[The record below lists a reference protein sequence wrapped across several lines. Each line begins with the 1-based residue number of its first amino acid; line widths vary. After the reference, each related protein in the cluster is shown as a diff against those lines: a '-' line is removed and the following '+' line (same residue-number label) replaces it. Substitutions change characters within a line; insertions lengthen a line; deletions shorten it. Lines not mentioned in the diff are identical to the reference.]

1 MKNNILVGILVVFMA
16 IVTIPSAMA
25 ANTFYLDPQD
35 SIGTIG
41 GPTYVDLK
49 LDVDTLPTGNFGS
62 YQVTIEFDDLIVNIP
77 DSEVTLVWGSIKSAG
92 TTGNKITIAAL
103 DMTGSGVGTYT
114 LATMRLDGQSIGLSA
129 LNFVDTIEL
138 NDLTPS
144 PIACTVTN
152 GTYTIPAA
160 LEPDLVVTKIE
171 PSKTIFADATN
182 VFTVTVKNQ
191 GTADVTSSFD
201 VAWEVTNSTSTL
213 ISGTE
218 TITGLNIGEE
228 KSFGFNWMPTV
239 VQNTT
244 VSATV
249 DSASTI
255 TESDETN
262 NILSV
267 TYIQD
272 DESGRG
278 ILPLSKWGYGGDEP
292 LTNYK
297 SGEVVG
303 DLIYTFGDS
312 VYLGGYN
319 NPWTTYTVNFD
330 LGSDIN
336 QISGNPEGVGSGTV
350 KEARLYMYYNF
361 YRYPDGTRPADPE
374 AVLEM
379 TFDGTSISTD
389 AKYEDAKGWSTP
401 YGPYKY
407 GTFAYDVT
415 SSVTGDGAYQAVLTD
430 LGEGDAH
437 GVSIYSMAL
446 LVIYEDSSKGLKEYH
461 IAEGHDLLKQYYH
474 SGTTGCNYHVL
485 PEDATSTVDMPAV
498 AVEYTSTNLFTVT
511 AAAASGGDK
520 SRLIFNTGDWS
531 SPWPYISGIK
541 MGTET
546 RDVTSLKGDPNTVAF
561 QDRGDGYSAT
571 NAILIS
577 RKGKM
582 IDLGPDQDT
591 EVGRHIMVPIKA
603 NDLDQFYGV
612 VEMNLE
618 YDPAYFDF
626 VAVHSSPDSIVTA
639 YQDDYPLNGNLDIS
653 AWNQGGVKGDVVLA
667 TVELEVIGGAGSDP
681 KLSLTV
687 GVFEDIYG
695 NSIDKYSVPTTISII
710 DPSGDLVVTSADSTP
725 VSSIG
730 QANIGILN
738 ENGRLRHTGDDET
751 VISADVTDAGLGIK
765 SVTVDLTSIGGS
777 NALMSE
783 TSPGSGT
790 YTVTTPATAGING
803 TYSFVVTAT
812 DNGGNFATKTTN
824 ELTVYRRGDVMR
836 NNKVDM
842 GDAMYIARCT
852 VGLESPVMDHFLF
865 VGDVQPD
872 SDGDHTTNM
881 GDALYI
887 ARYTVGLEPAP

>member
-1 MKNNILVGILVVFMA
+1 MKRNLLLGALVMLVALAV
-16 IVTIPSAMA
+16 VPSAMA
-25 ANTFYLDPQD
+25 ANTFYFAPQD
-35 SIGTIG
+35 STGTQG
-41 GPTYVDLK
+41 GSTDVDLMLVADTTFAGYS
-49 LDVDTLPTGNFGS
+49 LDINFANAIVD
-62 YQVTIEFDDLIVNIP
+62 IP
-77 DSEVTLVWGSIKSAG
+77 DTGVTLDWGMGSATNHGTHISISVAGSTTIAG
-92 TTGNKITIAAL
+92 TYK
-103 DMTGSGVGTYT
+103 
-114 LATMRLDGQSIGLSA
+114 LATLTLVGQNEGVSNLQFSNTKLS
-129 LNFVDTIEL
+129 
-138 NDLTPS
+138 TPAPAS
-144 PIACTVTN
+144 PITHTATD

-182 VFTVTVKNQ
+182 VFTVTLKNQ

-201 VAWEVTNSTSTL
+201 VAWEVTDGTLTL

-228 KSFGFNWMPTV
+228 KSFGFNWKPTV
-239 VQNTT
+239 VQDTN
-244 VSATV
+244 VSATA
-249 DSASTI
+249 DSTSTVA
-255 TESDETN
+255 ESDEIN
-262 NILSV
+262 NDLSV
-267 TYIQD
+267 TYVAN

-319 NPWTTYTVNFD
+319 NPWTTYTVNFN
-330 LGSDIN
+330 LGSDVN

-350 KEARLYMYYNF
+350 KEARLYMYYNY

-415 SSVTGDGAYQAVLTD
+415 SYVTGDGTYQAVLTD
-430 LGEGDAH
+430 SGEGDAH

-446 LVIYEDSSKGLKEYH
+446 LVIYEDGSKGLKEYH
-461 IAEGHDLLKQYYH
+461 IAEGHDLLRQYYH
-474 SGTTGCNYHVL
+474 SGTSGCNYHVL
-485 PEDATSTVDMPAV
+485 PEDAASTVDMPAV
-498 AVEYTSTNLFTVT
+498 AVEYTNTNLFTVT
-511 AAAASGGDK
+511 AAVADGDDM

-546 RDVTSLKGDPNTVAF
+546 RDVTSLKGDPNTVGF

-577 RKGKM
+577 SKGKM

-591 EVGRHIMVPIKA
+591 EEGRHIMVPITA
-603 NDLDQFYGV
+603 NDLDQFYGT
-612 VEMNLE
+612 VEMNLS
-618 YDPAYFDF
+618 YDASAFDF
-626 VAVHSSPDSIVTA
+626 VAIHSSSDSIVTA
-639 YQDDYPLNGNLDIS
+639 CQDYSSVGILDMS

-667 TVELEVIGGAGSDP
+667 TVELEVVDGAAGSDVT
-681 KLSLTV
+681 LSLTV
-687 GVFEDIYG
+687 DLFEDVYG
-695 NSIDKYSVPTTISII
+695 GAIDYYTVPTTISIKNLA
-710 DPSGDLVVTSADSTP
+710 GDLT
-725 VSSIG
+725 VSSTAMPNSNLGDTID
-730 QANIGILN
+730 AILN
-738 ENGRLRHTGDDET
+738 SNGRLRHTGDDEI
-751 VISADVTDAGLGIK
+751 VIYATVTDSGLGIQ
-765 SVTVDLTSIGGS
+765 SVTVDLSSIGGS
-777 NALMSE
+777 ANALMSE
-783 TSPGSGT
+783 IAPGDFELT
-790 YTVTTPATAGING
+790 ATATAGINNAH
-803 TYSFVVTAT
+803 SFVVTAT
-812 DNGGNFATKTTN
+812 DNGGNTATDTTN
-824 ELTVYRRGDVMR
+824 SLTVYRRGDVVR
-836 NNKVDM
+836 NNMVDM
-842 GDAMYIARCT
+842 GDALCIAKWT
-852 VGLESPVMDHFLF
+852 VGLEPSLDMDHFKF
-865 VGDVQPD
+865 VGDVQPA

-881 GDALYI
+881 ADALFI
-887 ARYTVGLEPAP
+887 ARHTVGLEPAP